1 MTSRRKPGVAFWAT
15 VVIAAGLVLY
25 PLSFGP
31 ACWLAFDGH
40 LSQTV
45 VAEAYRPVIRAA
57 NMAPAPIRDLVTAY
71 SGARPFAFS
80 LSEPPGM
87 LGLLTEIL
95 DGEIKEI

>member
-1 MTSRRKPGVAFWAT
+1 MTTDRKKPGVAFWAT
-15 VVIAAGLVLY
+15 VVVVALVVY
-25 PLSFGP
+25 VASFGP
-31 ACWLAFDGH
+31 ACWLAFDGR
-40 LSQTV
+40 LSKTV

-57 NMAPAPIRDLVTAY
+57 NVAPAPILGLVTAY